1 MNVETAKS
9 FFLWCT
15 IINYTILLIWFL
27 VFASVHD
34 GHYRLTSR
42 FFRVS
47 VEQPHHKAG
56 IVRATKAEA
65 EGNEEVFD
73 GATTEHLP
81 D

>member
-15 IINYTILLIWFL
+15 IINYAILLIWFL

-34 GHYRLTSR
+34 WHYRLTSR

-47 VEQPHHKAG
+47 VEQYDMVNLGG
-56 IVRATKAEA
+56 IAISKIAVLFLNLVPYMALCIISR
-65 EGNEEVFD
+65 
-73 GATTEHLP
+73 
-81 D
+81 